1 MYHYNTLMKYVAEQ
15 TYRKNHEDMVF
26 ASKVYNGLICDQK
39 SYDAWLEWKEGR
51 PAEDRVL
58 WVLP

>member
-1 MYHYNTLMKYVAEQ
+1 M
-15 TYRKNHEDMVF
+15 F